1 MSVEQLIHEFQALKA
16 EVASLKKSK
25 EDEVMNDES
34 KEEEEGDEDQAP
46 SWGALLKAVS
56 IEPSSEGAAFL
67 CQVLSSP
74 PLLIS

>member
-25 EDEVMNDES
+25 EDEDMREENKEE
-34 KEEEEGDEDQAP
+34 EEEEGDEYQAP
-46 SWGALLKAVS
+46 SWGAFLKAVA
-56 IEPSSEGAAFL
+56 IDPHSEGAAFL

-74 PLLIS
+74 PS

>member
-1 MSVEQLIHEFQALKA
+1 MSVEQLILEFQALKG
-16 EVASLKKSK
+16 EVAALKKSK
-25 EDEVMNDES
+25 DDEDMREGNKDD
-34 KEEEEGDEDQAP
+34 EEGDEDQAP

>member
-25 EDEVMNDES
+25 DEEMREED

-46 SWGALLKAVS
+46 SWGALLKAVA